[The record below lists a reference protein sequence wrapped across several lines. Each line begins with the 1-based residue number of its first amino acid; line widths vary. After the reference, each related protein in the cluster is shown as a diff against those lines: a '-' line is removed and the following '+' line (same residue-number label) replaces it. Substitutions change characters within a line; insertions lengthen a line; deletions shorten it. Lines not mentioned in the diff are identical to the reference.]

1 METNPETPETAKT
14 TSTNEM
20 QNNVLIT
27 YENVEALN
35 ENSLKG
41 FLLTTEQMADVAISQ
56 MIIQTI
62 ESDEALNQKI
72 ESYNALM
79 IKGIEDMVSY
89 KMVDAAIKDLKKLR
103 TSIAKSRLE
112 FTRPA
117 DAYREKLIEAERSR
131 VEKLKTLEAKLIA
144 DKQKIDDAIKAK
156 REATFIERSQKLHE
170 VGYTIQNNL
179 FVLGAFH
186 IPSDQL
192 SDMNEDEF
200 ERYMEHGRDEMKRR
214 EAEQKAIKEAK
225 EQAEKQAQLLEQER
239 LQLQQQREQMAA
251 EMEAMR
257 QERAKMAQEMEDLRL
272 QKQALEETYTKVESD
287 VVAENVAPTQNFET
301 PEQKNIKSFSEKM
314 QDLKAQGKELS
325 DTVKPETLG
334 VTQTEAQLV
343 NSAPTPTQPETAVN
357 SSVENKTA
365 TTFVNPVGQEM
376 QAIKSAIQ
384 SETKQS
390 EAVAQKPVDK
400 TSVSYTI
407 GFNAVKSSILEAFK
421 NPEFKSRVNLIAGA
435 KDSLE
440 QSIQILNSA
449 TSRVELFKA
458 IEAMMPITE

>member
-1 METNPETPETAKT
+1 METNPEIVSENE
-14 TSTNEM
+14 TNEIP
-20 QNNVLIT
+20 NNVLIT
-27 YENVEALN
+27 YENVEQLN

-56 MIIQTI
+56 MILQTI

-112 FTRPA
+112 LTRPA

-200 ERYMEHGRDEMKRR
+200 ERYMEHGRDEMNRR
-214 EAEQKAIKEAK
+214 EAEAQAIKEAK

-251 EMEAMR
+251 EMEEMR

-272 QKQALEETYTKVESD
+272 QKQALEETYTKVESE
-287 VVAENVAPTQNFET
+287 VVSENIAPAQNFET

-325 DTVKPETLG
+325 DTIVK
-334 VTQTEAQLV
+334 TQTVETT
-343 NSAPTPTQPETAVN
+343 APAPTQPETTVK
-357 SSVENKTA
+357 SEPVA

-376 QAIKSAIQ
+376 QAMKTAIQ
-384 SETKQS
+384 SEAKQT

-407 GFNAVKSSILEAFK
+407 GFNAIKSSILEAFK

-458 IEAMMPITE
+458 IEAMIPITE

>member
-1 METNPETPETAKT
+1 MKTNPEIVSENETD
-14 TSTNEM
+14 EM
-20 QNNVLIT
+20 PNNVLIT
-27 YENVEALN
+27 YEKVEQLN

-41 FLLTTEQMADVAISQ
+41 FLLTTEQMADVAINQ

-62 ESDEALNQKI
+62 ESDEVLNQKI

-103 TSIAKSRLE
+103 ASIAKMRLE
-112 FTRPA
+112 LTRPA

-214 EAEQKAIKEAK
+214 EAEAQAIKEAK

-272 QKQALEETYTKVESD
+272 QKQALEETYTKVESE
-287 VVAENVAPTQNFET
+287 VVAENVAPTENFET

-314 QDLKAQGKELS
+314 ADLKAQGKELS
-325 DTVKPETLG
+325 DTVVNTETTIKTPTQPET
-334 VTQTEAQLV
+334 
-343 NSAPTPTQPETAVN
+343 APTPTETAVN

-376 QAIKSAIQ
+376 QAIKS
-384 SETKQS
+384 
-390 EAVAQKPVDK
+390 EAVVLKPVDK

-435 KDSLE
+435 NDSLQ
-440 QSIQILNSA
+440 QSIHILNSA

-458 IEAMMPITE
+458 IEAMVPINE

>member
-1 METNPETPETAKT
+1 METNPEIVSEKETA
-14 TSTNEM
+14 
-20 QNNVLIT
+20 NNVLIT
-27 YENVEALN
+27 YENVEQLN

-56 MIIQTI
+56 MILQTI

-112 FTRPA
+112 LTRPA

-200 ERYMEHGRDEMKRR
+200 ERYMEHGRDEMNRR
-214 EAEQKAIKEAK
+214 EAEAQAIKEAK

-251 EMEAMR
+251 EMEEMR

-272 QKQALEETYTKVESD
+272 QKQALEETYTKVESE
-287 VVAENVAPTQNFET
+287 VVSENIAPAQNFET

-325 DTVKPETLG
+325 DTIVK
-334 VTQTEAQLV
+334 TQTVETT
-343 NSAPTPTQPETAVN
+343 APAPTQPETTVK
-357 SSVENKTA
+357 SEPVA

-376 QAIKSAIQ
+376 QAMKTAIQ
-384 SETKQS
+384 SEAKQT

-407 GFNAVKSSILEAFK
+407 GFNAIKSSILEAFK

-458 IEAMMPITE
+458 IEAMIPITE

>member
-1 METNPETPETAKT
+1 METNPEKKQSDVSE
-14 TSTNEM
+14 NEM
-20 QNNVLIT
+20 PNNVLIT
-27 YENVEALN
+27 YENVEQLN

-41 FLLTTEQMADVAISQ
+41 FLLTTEQMADVAINQ
-56 MIIQTI
+56 MILQTI

-112 FTRPA
+112 LTRPA

-214 EAEQKAIKEAK
+214 EAEAQAIKEAK

-272 QKQALEETYTKVESD
+272 QKQALEETYTKVEAE
-287 VVAENVAPTQNFET
+287 VVAENVVPTENFET

-314 QDLKAQGKELS
+314 ADLKAQGKELS
-325 DTVKPETLG
+325 DTVVKTETTVETQTPTQTETTG

-343 NSAPTPTQPETAVN
+343 NSAPTPTQPETKIDTVLQ
-357 SSVENKTA
+357 SSIPTPQA
-365 TTFVNPVGQEM
+365 QTSTT
-376 QAIKSAIQ
+376 S
-384 SETKQS
+384 
-390 EAVAQKPVDK
+390 KPIDK
-400 TSVSYTI
+400 TSISYTI

-440 QSIQILNSA
+440 QSIHILNSA

-458 IEAMMPITE
+458 IEAMMPITEVHNELPNG

>member
-1 METNPETPETAKT
+1 METNPEIVSEKETA
-14 TSTNEM
+14 
-20 QNNVLIT
+20 NNVLIT
-27 YENVEALN
+27 YENVEQLN

-56 MIIQTI
+56 MILQTI

-103 TSIAKSRLE
+103 TSIAKMRLE
-112 FTRPA
+112 LTRPA

-214 EAEQKAIKEAK
+214 EAEAQAIKEAK

-257 QERAKMAQEMEDLRL
+257 QERAKMAQEMEDLKL
-272 QKQALEETYTKVESD
+272 QKQALEETYTKVESE
-287 VVAENVAPTQNFET
+287 VVAENSAPTEK
-301 PEQKNIKSFSEKM
+301 PEPELKSFSEKM
-314 QDLKAQGKELS
+314 ADLKAQGKELS
-325 DTVKPETLG
+325 DTVVKTETTVETPG
-334 VTQTEAQLV
+334 V
-343 NSAPTPTQPETAVN
+343 TQPETAVN

-365 TTFVNPVGQEM
+365 TTFVNPVGNEM
-376 QAIKSAIQ
+376 QAIKS
-384 SETKQS
+384 
-390 EAVAQKPVDK
+390 EAVVSKPVDK
-400 TSVSYTI
+400 TSVSYSI

-458 IEAMMPITE
+458 IEAMVPINE

>member
-1 METNPETPETAKT
+1 METNPEIVSENE
-14 TSTNEM
+14 TNEM
-20 QNNVLIT
+20 PNNVLIT

-56 MIIQTI
+56 MILQTI

-103 TSIAKSRLE
+103 TSIAKMRLE
-112 FTRPA
+112 LTRPA

-131 VEKLKTLEAKLIA
+131 VEKLKALELKLIA

-200 ERYMEHGRDEMKRR
+200 ERYMEHGRDEIKRR
-214 EAEQKAIKEAK
+214 EAEAQAIKEAK

-272 QKQALEETYTKVESD
+272 QKQALEETYTKVEAE
-287 VVAENVAPTQNFET
+287 VVAENIAPTKSFET

-314 QDLKAQGKELS
+314 ADLKAQGKELS
-325 DTVKPETLG
+325 DTIVKPET
-334 VTQTEAQLV
+334 T
-343 NSAPTPTQPETAVN
+343 
-357 SSVENKTA
+357 VESKRIT
-365 TTFVNPVGQEM
+365 
-376 QAIKSAIQ
+376 
-384 SETKQS
+384 
-390 EAVAQKPVDK
+390 
-400 TSVSYTI
+400 
-407 GFNAVKSSILEAFK
+407 
-421 NPEFKSRVNLIAGA
+421 R
-435 KDSLE
+435 
-440 QSIQILNSA
+440 
-449 TSRVELFKA
+449 
-458 IEAMMPITE
+458 PI

>member
-1 METNPETPETAKT
+1 METNPETPEMAKT
-14 TSTNEM
+14 TSTPEM
-20 QNNVLIT
+20 PNNVLIT
-27 YENVEALN
+27 YENVEQLN

-56 MIIQTI
+56 MILQTI

-103 TSIAKSRLE
+103 TSISKSRLE
-112 FTRPA
+112 LTRPA

-214 EAEQKAIKEAK
+214 EAEAQAIKEAK

-257 QERAKMAQEMEDLRL
+257 QERAKMAQEMEDLKL
-272 QKQALEETYTKVESD
+272 QKQALEETYTKVESE
-287 VVAENVAPTQNFET
+287 VVAENVAPTENFET

-314 QDLKAQGKELS
+314 ADLKAQGKELS
-325 DTVKPETLG
+325 DTVVKTETT
-334 VTQTEAQLV
+334 VETT
-343 NSAPTPTQPETAVN
+343 APTPTTTQPETVANPTETTV
-357 SSVENKTA
+357 KT
-365 TTFVNPVGQEM
+365 
-376 QAIKSAIQ
+376 
-384 SETKQS
+384 
-390 EAVAQKPVDK
+390 EAVATATQPQQKTVDK

-440 QSIQILNSA
+440 QSIYVLNSA

-458 IEAMMPITE
+458 IEAMVPINE

>member
-1 METNPETPETAKT
+1 METNPEIVSENE
-14 TSTNEM
+14 TNEIP
-20 QNNVLIT
+20 NNVLIT

-112 FTRPA
+112 LTRPA

-257 QERAKMAQEMEDLRL
+257 QERAKMAQEMEDLKL
-272 QKQALEETYTKVESD
+272 QKQALEETYTKVESE
-287 VVAENVAPTQNFET
+287 VVAENVAPTENFET

-314 QDLKAQGKELS
+314 ADLKAQGKDLS
-325 DTVKPETLG
+325 DTVVKTETT
-334 VTQTEAQLV
+334 VETTAP
-343 NSAPTPTQPETAVN
+343 APTPTQPETSVN
-357 SSVENKTA
+357 SSVENKTV

-376 QAIKSAIQ
+376 QAIK
-384 SETKQS
+384 T

-440 QSIQILNSA
+440 QSIHILNSA

-458 IEAMMPITE
+458 IEAMVPIIE

>member
-1 METNPETPETAKT
+1 METNPENT
-14 TSTNEM
+14 TE
-20 QNNVLIT
+20 NNVIIT

-41 FLLTTEQMADVAISQ
+41 FLLTTEQMADVAIGQ

-103 TSIAKSRLE
+103 TSISKSRLE
-112 FTRPA
+112 LTRPA

-200 ERYMEHGRDEMKRR
+200 ERYMEHGHDEMKRR
-214 EAEQKAIKEAK
+214 EAEAQAIKEAK

-257 QERAKMAQEMEDLRL
+257 QERAKMAQEMEDLKL
-272 QKQALEETYTKVESD
+272 QKQALEETYTKVESE
-287 VVAENVAPTQNFET
+287 VVAENNAPTFET
-301 PEQKNIKSFSEKM
+301 SEQKNIKSFSEKM
-314 QDLKAQGKELS
+314 QELEAQGK
-325 DTVKPETLG
+325 TLVE
-334 VTQTEAQLV
+334 VTTEKTTNNA
-343 NSAPTPTQPETAVN
+343 PTQPEPAPTTFINPQGEEMQQLKDKVAQ
-357 SSVENKTA
+357 NKQTA
-365 TTFVNPVGQEM
+365 TDGTDNGTVNGTVSGTQPQ
-376 QAIKSAIQ
+376 
-384 SETKQS
+384 
-390 EAVAQKPVDK
+390 QKPVDK

-421 NPEFKSRVNLIAGA
+421 NPDFKSRVNLIAGA

-458 IEAMMPITE
+458 IEAMMPVTE

>member
-1 METNPETPETAKT
+1 METNPEKKSATD
-14 TSTNEM
+14 EM

-56 MIIQTI
+56 MILQTI

-103 TSIAKSRLE
+103 TSIAKMRLE
-112 FTRPA
+112 LTRPA

-131 VEKLKTLEAKLIA
+131 VEKLKALELKLIA

-214 EAEQKAIKEAK
+214 EAEAQAIKEAK

-257 QERAKMAQEMEDLRL
+257 QERAKMAQEMEDLKL
-272 QKQALEETYTKVESD
+272 QKQALEETYTKVESE
-287 VVAENVAPTQNFET
+287 VLAENTAPTQNFET
-301 PEQKNIKSFSEKM
+301 PEQKNIKSFSEKIA
-314 QDLKAQGKELS
+314 DLKAQGKELS
-325 DTVKPETLG
+325 DTVVKPETTNETP
-334 VTQTEAQLV
+334 TQTE
-343 NSAPTPTQPETAVN
+343 TQGATQNETAVN

-376 QAIKSAIQ
+376 QEMKTAIQ
-384 SETKQS
+384 SEAKQS
-390 EAVAQKPVDK
+390 ETVAQKPVDK

-440 QSIQILNSA
+440 LSIHILNSA

-458 IEAMMPITE
+458 IEAMVPINE

>member
-1 METNPETPETAKT
+1 METNPEIVSE
-14 TSTNEM
+14 NEM
-20 QNNVLIT
+20 PNNVLIT
-27 YENVEALN
+27 YENAEQLN

-41 FLLTTEQMADVAISQ
+41 FLLTTEQMADVAIDQ
-56 MIIQTI
+56 MILQTI

-103 TSIAKSRLE
+103 TSIAKMRLE
-112 FTRPA
+112 LTRPA

-131 VEKLKTLEAKLIA
+131 VEKLKTLELKLIA

-214 EAEQKAIKEAK
+214 EAEAQAIKEAK

-257 QERAKMAQEMEDLRL
+257 QERAKMAQEMEDLKL
-272 QKQALEETYTKVESD
+272 QKQALEETYTKVESE
-287 VVAENVAPTQNFET
+287 VVAENVAPTENFET

-314 QDLKAQGKELS
+314 ADLKAQGKELS
-325 DTVKPETLG
+325 DTVVKTETTVEMPTPG

-343 NSAPTPTQPETAVN
+343 NSAPTPTQNETAVN

-376 QAIKSAIQ
+376 QAIKS
-384 SETKQS
+384 
-390 EAVAQKPVDK
+390 EAVVSKPVDK

-440 QSIQILNSA
+440 QSIHILNSA

-458 IEAMMPITE
+458 IEAMVPIIE

>member
-1 METNPETPETAKT
+1 METNPEIVSEKETA
-14 TSTNEM
+14 
-20 QNNVLIT
+20 NNVLIT
-27 YENVEALN
+27 YENVEQLN

-56 MIIQTI
+56 MILQTI

-103 TSIAKSRLE
+103 TSIAKMRLE
-112 FTRPA
+112 LTRPA

-200 ERYMEHGRDEMKRR
+200 ERYMEHGRDEMNRR
-214 EAEQKAIKEAK
+214 EAEAQAIKEAK

-257 QERAKMAQEMEDLRL
+257 QERAKMAQEMEDLKL
-272 QKQALEETYTKVESD
+272 QKQALEETYTKVESE
-287 VVAENVAPTQNFET
+287 VVAENSAPTEK
-301 PEQKNIKSFSEKM
+301 PEPELKSFSEKM
-314 QDLKAQGKELS
+314 ADLKAQGKELS
-325 DTVKPETLG
+325 DTVVKTETTVETPG
-334 VTQTEAQLV
+334 V
-343 NSAPTPTQPETAVN
+343 TQPETAVN

-365 TTFVNPVGQEM
+365 TTFVNPVGNEM
-376 QAIKSAIQ
+376 QAIKS
-384 SETKQS
+384 
-390 EAVAQKPVDK
+390 EAVVSKPVDK
-400 TSVSYTI
+400 TSVSYSI

-458 IEAMMPITE
+458 IEAMVPINE